1 MAISEKD
8 FREMPP
14 NCKYRLTILF
24 IPADRKSTRSSQIIS
39 CNFLIKHTFS
49 LRLSS
54 RHILWDCSFNE
65 LQCDTTI
72 LISHSSEIAAHKTVW
87 KIIWSIKGLHSRDK
101 FGHPITVTDVTL
113 TLIKNLL
120 SPVENIVLNFNYT
133 ASVYNLYHLY
143 TKADFGDEN
152 ISHRLNISMNTVID
166 HRTNKHDIRRF
177 RVHRNTLLN
186 M

>member
-8 FREMPP
+8 LPS

-54 RHILWDCSFNE
+54 RHILWDYSFNE

-87 KIIWSIKGLHSRDK
+87 KIIWSIEGLHSRDK
-101 FGHPITVTDVTL
+101 LRHPITVTDVTHK
-113 TLIKNLL
+113 LIKNLL
-120 SPVENIVLNFNYT
+120 SPEEIIVLSFNYT
-133 ASVYNLYHLY
+133 ASVCNLYHLY